1 VHGRAVLREKWGMRR
16 EYDQYR
22 LEFIKIPDETVDK
35 WVLEEMR

>member
-16 EYDQYR
+16 E
-22 LEFIKIPDETVDK
+22 FINIPDETVDVMHAK

>member
-1 VHGRAVLREKWGMRR
+1 VLREKWGMRR
-16 EYDQYR
+16 EYR